1 MPPKADWEKYRAPA
15 EENEENKAEIVPL
28 SEGDIAVLKSYGAA
42 PYGASLKQIEKDIKD
57 IQTRINEK
65 IGIKESDTGLAPPH
79 QWDLAAD
86 KQNMSQ
92 EQPLQVARCTKII
105 PAEDET
111 KKTKY
116 VINVKQIAKFGKC
129 AIDYL

>member
-1 MPPKADWEKYRAPA
+1 MPPKADWEKYKPPVEDDEA
-15 EENEENKAEIVPL
+15 EQKEIIPL
-28 SEGDIAVLKSYGAA
+28 SEGDIQVLKSYGAA
-42 PYGASLKQIEKDIKD
+42 PYGTALKEIEKDIKD

-105 PAEDET
+105 QAEDDSE
-111 KKTKY
+111 KSKY
-116 VINVKQIAKFGKC
+116 VINVKQLAKFGK
-129 AIDYL
+129 